1 MIEPVREA
9 DELPDGAASGLSA
22 GLGGVKKLGEMLD
35 SYIAAGEKIYG
46 KGYYQ
51 RSMKRQ
57 EEIDALLGVGED
69 ETTVDAILRVC
80 AERDRY
86 RAALEK
92 LARLGNEPHYGN
104 SVGNRIA
111 QESLGIEVGLDA

>member
-1 MIEPVREA
+1 MEVEKIEGENQPVQV
-9 DELPDGAASGLSA
+9 ASELSA

-51 RSMKRQ
+51 RSMERQ
-57 EEIDALLGVGED
+57 EEIGALLGVGED
-69 ETTVDAILRVC
+69 ETTVDAIRRVC